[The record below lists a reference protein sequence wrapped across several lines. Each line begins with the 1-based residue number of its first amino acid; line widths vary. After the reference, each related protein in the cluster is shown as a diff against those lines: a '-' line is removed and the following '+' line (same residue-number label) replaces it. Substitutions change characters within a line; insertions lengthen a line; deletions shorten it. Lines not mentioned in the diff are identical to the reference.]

1 MKNDT
6 NSPRLKD
13 VLPRDLQPQRGRA
26 AEEQR
31 RAFLARNRGL
41 DPELLYQRNKKP

>member
-1 MKNDT
+1 MKRNT
-6 NSPRLKD
+6 NPLRLKD

-26 AEEQR
+26 AEVQR
-31 RAFLARNRGL
+31 RAFLERNRGL